1 MSEFIIML
9 RNVLLFVAL
18 AVPGYLLVKGKIL
31 KPEQSGVLSKV
42 LMYLAMPF
50 LIFSGVVK
58 NLTFNSG
65 TFLMMGVVALIGIAY
80 IFVMFFVS
88 APLVKMEKDKKTAG
102 MMRFCAVFANNG
114 FLGLPLAAAVFGE
127 ASTVFTV
134 LILLNIINNVLMYTL
149 GAYLTTGDKKNIS
162 FKKAFL
168 NPVLIAFVVGC
179 AFNLLDNALTITAN
193 VPEIIKFSD
202 NFYNI
207 VTPISMTIIGMKL
220 GTVKLSSL
228 FKSGRLYY
236 VSLLKLVVFPVAI
249 TALLIALKT
258 ISLDIDMQSVI
269 LGMFVAFAM
278 PTAGLAATFA
288 DEFGG
293 DGDNAVIFT
302 LGTTILSV
310 LTIPTLY
317 WLVNIFI

>member
-1 MSEFIIML
+1 MSEFLIML

-18 AVPGYLLVKGKIL
+18 AVPGYLLVKGKML
-31 KPEQSGVLSKV
+31 KPEQSGVLSKI

-58 NLTFNSG
+58 NLNFDSDTL
-65 TFLMMGVVALIGIAY
+65 LMMGVVSLIGVAY

-88 APLVKMEKDKKTAG
+88 SPLVKMEKDKKTAG

-127 ASTVFTV
+127 ASPVFTV

-179 AFNLLDNALTITAN
+179 AFNLLDSQLNIIAK

-220 GTVKLSSL
+220 GAVKLSSL

-249 TALLIALKT
+249 TALLIALKSV
-258 ISLDIDMQSVI
+258 SLDIDMQSII
-269 LGMFVAFAM
+269 LGVFVAFAM

-310 LTIPTLY
+310 LTIPTVY
-317 WLVNIFI
+317 WAIKLFI

>member
-18 AVPGYLLVKGKIL
+18 AVPGYLLVKGKML
-31 KPEQSGVLSKV
+31 KPEQSGVLSKI

-58 NLTFNSG
+58 NLNFDSDTL
-65 TFLMMGVVALIGIAY
+65 LMMGVVALIGVAY

-88 APLVKMEKDKKTAG
+88 SPLVKMEKDKKTAG

-127 ASTVFTV
+127 ASPVFTV
-134 LILLNIINNVLMYTL
+134 LILLNIINNVIMYTL

-179 AFNLLDNALTITAN
+179 AFNLLDSQLNIIAN

-220 GTVKLSSL
+220 GAVKLSKL

-293 DGDNAVIFT
+293 DTENAVILT
-302 LGTTILSV
+302 LGTTVLCV

-317 WLVNIFI
+317 WLVNLFI

>member
-1 MSEFIIML
+1 MDEFIIML

-18 AVPGYLLVKGKIL
+18 AIPGYLMVKGKLL

-58 NLTFNSG
+58 NLSFDKST
-65 TFLMMGVVALIGIAY
+65 LLLMGVVAFVGIVY

-88 APLVKMEKDKKTAG
+88 RPLVLMEKDKKTAG

-179 AFNLLDNALTITAN
+179 AFNLLNGALNITAN

-228 FKSGRLYY
+228 FKSGKLYY

-258 ISLDIDMQSVI
+258 ISLNIDMQSII
-269 LGMFVAFAM
+269 LGVFVAFAM

-293 DGDNAVIFT
+293 DSDNAVIFT

-310 LTIPTLY
+310 ITIPTIY
-317 WLVNIFI
+317 WAVNMFI